1 MKVKFGAIVV
11 DGRNK
16 IGGHV
21 MSKNRAGSY
30 LRTKVTPVN
39 PRSVAQSDSRER
51 LSSISSAWDN
61 LSIPSLRAWNS
72 AVSSWSKTDIF
83 GDIKHPS
90 GFNLFQKLNNNILRC
105 GGTLLDV
112 PPAKVELSYLGVL
125 AVGTVTISAIP
136 LTFTLQ
142 ALSPNEKLEVSATPA
157 VPTGKS
163 FVKSEYRIIGH
174 SLTLT
179 AGTTDCGSLYITKF
193 GATGSGFNDFFVS
206 ARIVNTVTGQ
216 AGILVS
222 ARYSS

>member
-21 MSKNRAGSY
+21 MSKNRAGAY
-30 LRTKVTPVN
+30 MRTKVTPVN
-39 PRSVAQSDSRER
+39 PRSVAQSDSRNR
-51 LSSISSAWDN
+51 LSSISSAWEN
-61 LSIPSLRAWNS
+61 LSIPSLLAWNS

-125 AVGTVTISAIP
+125 AIGAVTISAIP

-142 ALSPNEKLEVSATPA
+142 ALGTNEKLEVSATPA
-157 VPTGKS
+157 VPPCKS

-179 AGTTDCGSLYITKF
+179 AGSTDCGSLYITKF

-206 ARIVNTVTGQ
+206 ARIVNIVTGQ
-216 AGILVS
+216 AGIPVS
-222 ARYSS
+222 ARFSS